1 MWPPRLRAHPHSRA
15 HHRLEV
21 TMFQNHTLVSQL
33 NDVHRRELQSDADR
47 HRRVRRDPNRTHGR
61 ILRRR

>member
-1 MWPPRLRAHPHSRA
+1 
-15 HHRLEV
+15 
-21 TMFQNHTLVSQL
+21 MFQNHTIVSQL
-33 NDVHRRELQSDADR
+33 ADVHRRDLQHDADR

>member
-1 MWPPRLRAHPHSRA
+1 
-15 HHRLEV
+15 
-21 TMFQNHTLVSQL
+21 MFQHHTLVSQL

-47 HRRVRRDPNRTHGR
+47 HRPVRRDPNRTHGR